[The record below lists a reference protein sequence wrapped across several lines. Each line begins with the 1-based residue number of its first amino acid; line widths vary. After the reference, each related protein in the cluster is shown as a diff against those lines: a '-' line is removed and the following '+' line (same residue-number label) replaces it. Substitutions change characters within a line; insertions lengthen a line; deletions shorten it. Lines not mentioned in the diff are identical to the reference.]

1 MKKFLYLFL
10 VLILT
15 LFIGIKVNSYF
26 KSIETKINLLASSV
40 VDETNS
46 LNTIKSSGE
55 NTFQNLNF
63 QKPNFVEVAK
73 TTIDNVVHV
82 KNSTNISNDFS
93 LEDLIF
99 GRRQQRPLIG
109 SGSGVIISPDG
120 YIITNSHVVENADKI
135 EITTNSNQT
144 FYAELV
150 GSDDQ
155 NDIALL
161 KINSNEVLSYA
172 TFGDSDSTQI
182 GEWVL
187 AVGNPFNLNST
198 VTAGIISAK
207 SRNLDPSGRTTQSYI
222 QTDAAVNPG
231 NSGGALVN
239 TKGELIGINT
249 AIQSQTGSYIGYSF
263 AVPSN
268 IARKVIEDIMEFG
281 VVQYGFLGVTGS
293 SLNSSISKKLG
304 TIDTEGFY
312 ISSVEEGSGAN
323 IAGIKSGDIIK
334 KIDGISINKFSDLKG
349 YLNSKRP
356 NDVVKIKLKVNSKEK
371 LVSVKLN
378 KNERVQFYLIG
389 VLKNMSKEELIKSN
403 FSSAVKISEFNNNY
417 KKYWEDYGIKVG
429 NIVKSINGNKIHTIL
444 DVEKILK
451 SRKYHDP
458 INIEIINDNNIT
470 ERFNFR

>member
-1 MKKFLYLFL
+1 MKKFFYLFL
-10 VLILT
+10 ALILT

-46 LNTIKSSGE
+46 LNTVKSSSE

-109 SGSGVIISPDG
+109 TGSGVIISPDG
-120 YIITNSHVVENADKI
+120 YIITNSHVVKNADKI

-144 FYAELV
+144 FDAELV

-417 KKYWEDYGIKVG
+417 KKYWEDYGIRVG

>member
-40 VDETNS
+40 VNETNS
-46 LNTIKSSGE
+46 LNTVKSSDE

-63 QKPNFVEVAK
+63 QKPDFVEVAK
-73 TTIDNVVHV
+73 RTIDNVVHV

-109 SGSGVIISPDG
+109 TGSGVIISPDG
-120 YIITNSHVVENADKI
+120 YIITNSHVVKNADKI

-144 FYAELV
+144 FDAELV

-304 TIDTEGFY
+304 TKDTKGFY
-312 ISSVEEGSGAN
+312 INSVEEGSGAN

-334 KIDGISINKFSDLKG
+334 QVDGININKFSDLKG

-356 NDVVKIKLKVNSKEK
+356 NDIVKIKLKINSKEK

-378 KNERVQFYLIG
+378 KNERIQFYLIG
-389 VLKNMSKEELIKSN
+389 ILKNISKDELIKSN
-403 FSSAVKISEFNNNY
+403 ASSGVKISEFNNNY

-429 NIVKSINGNKIHTIL
+429 NIIKSINGNKIHTIL

>member
-10 VLILT
+10 ALILT

-46 LNTIKSSGE
+46 LNTVKSSGK

-73 TTIDNVVHV
+73 ITIDNVVHV

-99 GRRQQRPLIG
+99 GKRQQRPLIG
-109 SGSGVIISPDG
+109 TGSGVIISPDG
-120 YIITNSHVVENADKI
+120 YIITNSHVVKNAEKI

-144 FYAELV
+144 FDAELV

-304 TIDTEGFY
+304 TKDTEGFY
-312 ISSVEEGSGAN
+312 INSVEEGSGAN

-334 KIDGISINKFSDLKG
+334 QIDGISINKFSDLKG

-403 FSSAVKISEFNNNY
+403 FSSGVKISEFNNNY
-417 KKYWEDYGIKVG
+417 KKYWKDYGIRTG

>member
-10 VLILT
+10 ALILT
-15 LFIGIKVNSYF
+15 LFIGIKVSSYF

-46 LNTIKSSGE
+46 LNTVKSSGE

-109 SGSGVIISPDG
+109 TGSGVIISPDG

-144 FYAELV
+144 FDAELV

>member
-10 VLILT
+10 ALILT

-26 KSIETKINLLASSV
+26 KSIETKINLLDRSYINKI
-40 VDETNS
+40 NS
-46 LNTIKSSGE
+46 LNTVKNSNE
-55 NTFQNLNF
+55 NLNF
-63 QKPNFVEVAK
+63 QKPDFIEVAK
-73 TTIDNVVHV
+73 KTIDNVVHV

-109 SGSGVIISPDG
+109 TGSGVIISPDG
-120 YIITNSHVVENADKI
+120 YIITNSHVVKNADKI

-144 FYAELV
+144 FDAELV

-304 TIDTEGFY
+304 TKDTEGFY
-312 ISSVEEGSGAN
+312 INSVEEGSGAN

-334 KIDGISINKFSDLKG
+334 QIDGININKFSDLKG

-356 NDVVKIKLKVNSKEK
+356 NDIVKIKLKINSKEK

-378 KNERVQFYLIG
+378 KNERIQFYLIG
-389 VLKNMSKEELIKSN
+389 ILKNMSKDELIKSN
-403 FSSAVKISEFNNNY
+403 ISSGVKISEFNNNY
-417 KKYWEDYGIKVG
+417 KKYWQDYGIRIG

-444 DVEKILK
+444 DVERILK
-451 SRKYHDP
+451 SRKYNDP
-458 INIEIINDNNIT
+458 INIEIINDNNLT

>member
-1 MKKFLYLFL
+1 MKKFMYLFL
-10 VLILT
+10 TLILS
-15 LFIGIKVNSYF
+15 LFIGIKVNTYF
-26 KSIETKINLLASSV
+26 KSIEAKINLLSSSV
-40 VDETNS
+40 INEIPV
-46 LNTIKSSGE
+46 LNNLQTSDK
-55 NTFQNLNF
+55 NNLQNLNF
-63 QKPNFVEVAK
+63 QKPDFVEIAK
-73 TTIDNVVHV
+73 KTIDNVVHV
-82 KNSTNISNDFS
+82 KNSSNISNDFS

-109 SGSGVIISPDG
+109 TGSGVIISPDG
-120 YIITNSHVVENADKI
+120 YIITNSHVIKNADKI
-135 EITTNSNQT
+135 EVTTNSNQT
-144 FYAELV
+144 FDAELI
-150 GSDDQ
+150 GSDDK

-161 KINSNEVLSYA
+161 KINSYEVLSYA

-239 TKGELIGINT
+239 TKGQLIGINT

-268 IARKVIEDIMEFG
+268 IAKKVIEDIMEFG

-293 SLNSSISKKLG
+293 SLNSSISKVLG
-304 TIDTEGFY
+304 IKDTEGFY
-312 ISSVEEGSGAN
+312 INSIEEGSGAN

-334 KIDGISINKFSDLKG
+334 QIDGISINKFSDLKG

-356 NDVVKIKLKVNSKEK
+356 NDVVKIKLKTNSKET

-378 KNERVQFYLIG
+378 KNERIQFYLIG
-389 VLKNMSKEELIKSN
+389 ILKNISKDELKQFN
-403 FSSAVKISEFNNNY
+403 VSSGVKISEFNDNY
-417 KKYWEDYGIKVG
+417 KKYWNDYGIKIG
-429 NIVKSINGNKIHTIL
+429 NIVKSINGNKIQTIL
-444 DVEKILK
+444 DVEKILI
-451 SRKYHDP
+451 SRNYHDP
-458 INIEIINDNNIT
+458 INIEIINDNNII

>member
-10 VLILT
+10 ALILT
-15 LFIGIKVNSYF
+15 LFIGIKVSSYF

-46 LNTIKSSGE
+46 LNTVKSSSE

-109 SGSGVIISPDG
+109 TGSGVIISPDG
-120 YIITNSHVVENADKI
+120 YIITNSHVVKNADKI

-144 FYAELV
+144 FDAELV

-389 VLKNMSKEELIKSN
+389 VLKNMSKEELVKSN

-417 KKYWEDYGIKVG
+417 KKYWEDYGIRVG

>member
-10 VLILT
+10 ALILS
-15 LFIGIKVNSYF
+15 LFIGIKVNTYF
-26 KSIETKINLLASSV
+26 KSIEAKINLLSSSV
-40 VDETNS
+40 INEIPV
-46 LNTIKSSGE
+46 LNNLQTSDK
-55 NTFQNLNF
+55 NNLQNLNF
-63 QKPNFVEVAK
+63 QKPDFVEIAK
-73 TTIDNVVHV
+73 KTIDNVVHV
-82 KNSTNISNDFS
+82 KNSSNISNDFS

-109 SGSGVIISPDG
+109 TGSGVIISPDG
-120 YIITNSHVVENADKI
+120 YIITNSHVIKNADKI
-135 EITTNSNQT
+135 EVTTNSNQT
-144 FYAELV
+144 FDAELI
-150 GSDDQ
+150 GSDDK

-239 TKGELIGINT
+239 TKGQLIGINT

-268 IARKVIEDIMEFG
+268 IAKKVIEDIMEFG

-293 SLNSSISKKLG
+293 SLNSSISKVLG
-304 TIDTEGFY
+304 IKDTEGFY
-312 ISSVEEGSGAN
+312 INSIEEGSGAN

-334 KIDGISINKFSDLKG
+334 QIDGISINKFSDLKG

-356 NDVVKIKLKVNSKEK
+356 NDVVKIKLKTNSKET

-378 KNERVQFYLIG
+378 KNERIQFYLIG
-389 VLKNMSKEELIKSN
+389 ILKNISKDELKQFN
-403 FSSAVKISEFNNNY
+403 VSSGVKISEFNDNY
-417 KKYWEDYGIKVG
+417 KKYWNDYGIKIG
-429 NIVKSINGNKIHTIL
+429 NIVKSINGNKIQTIL
-444 DVEKILK
+444 DVEKILI
-451 SRKYHDP
+451 SRNYHDP
-458 INIEIINDNNIT
+458 INIEIINDNNII

>member
-46 LNTIKSSGE
+46 LNTVKSSGE

-109 SGSGVIISPDG
+109 TGSGVIISPDG

-135 EITTNSNQT
+135 EITTNSNQK
-144 FYAELV
+144 FDAELV

-304 TIDTEGFY
+304 TKDTKGFY
-312 ISSVEEGSGAN
+312 INSVEEGSGAN

-334 KIDGISINKFSDLKG
+334 QVDGININKFSDLKG

-356 NDVVKIKLKVNSKEK
+356 NDIVKIKLKINSKEK

-378 KNERVQFYLIG
+378 KNERIQFYLIG
-389 VLKNMSKEELIKSN
+389 ILKNISKDELIKSN
-403 FSSAVKISEFNNNY
+403 VSSGVKISEFNNNY

-429 NIVKSINGNKIHTIL
+429 NIIKSINGNKIHTIL

>member
-10 VLILT
+10 ALILT

-26 KSIETKINLLASSV
+26 KSIETKINILSSSV
-40 VDETNS
+40 VNETNS
-46 LNTIKSSGE
+46 LNTVKSFDE
-55 NTFQNLNF
+55 NIFKSLNF
-63 QKPNFVEVAK
+63 QKPDFVDVAK
-73 TTIDNVVHV
+73 RTIDNVVHV

-99 GRRQQRPLIG
+99 GKRQQRPLIG
-109 SGSGVIISPDG
+109 TGSGVIISPDG
-120 YIITNSHVVENADKI
+120 YIITNSHVVKNADKI

-144 FYAELV
+144 FDAELV

-268 IARKVIEDIMEFG
+268 IARKIIEDIMEFG

-304 TIDTEGFY
+304 TKDTEGFY
-312 ISSVEEGSGAN
+312 INSVEEGSGAN

-334 KIDGISINKFSDLKG
+334 QVDGISINKFSDLKG

-378 KNERVQFYLIG
+378 KNERIQFYLIG
-389 VLKNMSKEELIKSN
+389 ILKNMSKDELIKSN
-403 FSSAVKISEFNNNY
+403 VSSGVKISEFNNNY
-417 KKYWEDYGIKVG
+417 KKYWQDYGIRVG
-429 NIVKSINGNKIHTIL
+429 NIVKSINGKKIQTIL

-451 SRKYHDP
+451 SRNYQDP